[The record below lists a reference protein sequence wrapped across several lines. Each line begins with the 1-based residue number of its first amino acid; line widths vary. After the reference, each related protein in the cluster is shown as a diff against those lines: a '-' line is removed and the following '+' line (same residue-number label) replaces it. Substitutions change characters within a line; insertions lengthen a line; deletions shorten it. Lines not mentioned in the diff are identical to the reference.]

1 MFQANP
7 TIRRLGH
14 EGAVTHP
21 LTYNGV
27 IHRTGVLLL
36 ITALT
41 FGLTWRGLE
50 TGQLPPSV
58 AIGGMIVGLVLGLV
72 IAFTRITNPLLIAT
86 YAAAEGVL
94 LGAVSYFAN
103 QNYPGVALEA
113 TVATM
118 GCFLVVL
125 WLYSIKVLRATRTFV
140 KVISAALFGILAIYL
155 VSMVSR
161 LFGHPITFLHDS
173 SPLSIGISV
182 AIVVVASLSFVLDFA
197 AIDEAVDQGADAR
210 QGWRFAFC
218 LIVGL
223 VWLYLELLRL
233 LLKLRGRD

>member
-7 TIRRLGH
+7 TIRRLENDGV
-14 EGAVTHP
+14 VTQP

-41 FGLTWRGLE
+41 FALTWRGLE
-50 TGQLPPSV
+50 TGQLTQNV
-58 AIGGMIVGLVLGLV
+58 AIGGMIAGIVLALIIIFARVTNPFV
-72 IAFTRITNPLLIAT
+72 IAG

-103 QNYPGVALEA
+103 LKYPGVALEA

-125 WLYSIKVLRATRTFV
+125 WLYSINVLRATPMFV
-140 KVISAALFGILAIYL
+140 KIISAALFGILAIYL
-155 VSMVSR
+155 VSMVAGF
-161 LFGHPITFLHDS
+161 FGHSMTFLHDS
-173 SPLSIGISV
+173 SPLSIGISLV
-182 AIVVVASLSFVLDFA
+182 VVVVASLSFVIDFA
-197 AIDEAVDQGADAR
+197 AIDHAVARGVDAR
-210 QGWRFAFC
+210 QGWHFAFC
-218 LIVGL
+218 LLVGL

-233 LLKLRGRD
+233 MTKLRSRD